1 MVGNFNCRGG
11 RSPSCGK
18 EIFSLIPRIFI
29 IQSGPKYFPLGRK
42 AEAQGLGDGAQ
53 GVFENP
59 LKKNEKIDRRK
70 GFD

>member
-1 MVGNFNCRGG
+1 
-11 RSPSCGK
+11 
-18 EIFSLIPRIFI
+18 
-29 IQSGPKYFPLGRK
+29 LGRK